1 MSLLDII
8 AISIMVFLILKGIFR
23 GFIQE
28 MASFVGIVMGIWM
41 AYIFYPQMAE
51 YLKAHHVPSGPY
63 LYPLSF
69 VVILA
74 LVALV
79 CSLLGWLLKL
89 LFRKIALGWA
99 DRVLGAGFAAV
110 KGGVFIYVVIILLT
124 LILSVQTPLIAES
137 RTAQWVISSSQ
148 VLFRFISQEH
158 YEVWKDKITEKAEE
172 ITEVLSEK
180 IEDVV
185 E

>member
-28 MASFVGIVMGIWM
+28 VASFVGIVMGIWM

-110 KGGVFIYVVIILLT
+110 KGGIFIYVLIILLT
-124 LILSVQTPLIAES
+124 FVFPPQTPLISES
-137 RTAQWVISSSQ
+137 KTAQWVISSSQ
-148 VLFRFISQEH
+148 SLKHLISPEH
-158 YEVWKDKITEKAEE
+158 YEAWKEKITQKAEE
-172 ITEVLSEK
+172 ITEVISEK
-180 IEDVV
+180 IEEAV

>member
-1 MSLLDII
+1 MALLDII
-8 AISIMVFLILKGIFR
+8 AIVIMAFLILKGIFR

-28 MASFVGIVMGIWM
+28 IASFVGLVMGIWM
-41 AYIFYPQMAE
+41 AYMFYPQMAE
-51 YLKAHHVPSGPY
+51 FLKAHHVPSGPF
-63 LYPLSF
+63 LSSLSF
-69 VVILA
+69 VVILT

-79 CSLLGWLLKL
+79 CSLLGWLLKF
-89 LFRKIALGWA
+89 LFRKFALGWV

-110 KGGVFIYVVIILLT
+110 KGGIFIYVVIVLLT
-124 LILSVQTPLIAES
+124 LRLSAQTPLIAES
-137 RTAQWVISSSQ
+137 KTAQWVISSSQ
-148 VLFRFISQEH
+148 YLFHFISLDH
-158 YEVWKDKITEKAEE
+158 YEAWKEKITEKAEE